1 MELAKLKSI
10 WKKSNAG
17 INQPSWGLDLLEVY
31 CSPDSEIT
39 RQAVRLGLKVKRFTR
54 QDGDL
59 STPVGQAALWKI
71 LEEERPRGPIEVWV
85 APDCKH
91 WGIFSRRNMGRSI
104 SSANK
109 VPTGR
114 ENEKV
119 HLRLCNDVYWF
130 QMVNGG
136 HFHLEQPQGSE
147 AILQPEVR
155 DIYHGT
161 LCTTFDMCE
170 VGKLLAPKVMQRTRG
185 NNYLRKRTTV
195 YTSSKV
201 FHEAFDHRYCPGNH
215 QHVPIAGK
223 VFHLGKWISVSE
235 YAARYS
241 SGFGRNVARYLYCGV
256 AHVPL
261 MWDEME
267 ASPEVSKDFVG
278 EVISQK
284 RDAAAL
290 VPTPDSHGPDWKRDR
305 HAYKQPPIGQHGC
318 ASSEIWDGIFKNA
331 EKKVPRVG
339 KMILRMGSWLIAFKG
354 AFPVS
359 K

>member
-1 MELAKLKSI
+1 M
-10 WKKSNAG
+10 
-17 INQPSWGLDLLEVY
+17 EVY

-39 RQAVRLGLKVKRFTR
+39 RQAVLLGLEVKRFTR

-59 STPVGQAALWKI
+59 STPAGQAALWKI
-71 LEEERPRGPIEVWV
+71 LEEEREGLEKFGWPPNANTAE
-85 APDCKH
+85 
-91 WGIFSRRNMGRSI
+91 FSAEETWAEA
-104 SSANK
+104 SA
-109 VPTGR
+109 VLTGR

-119 HLRLCNDVYWF
+119 HLRLCNDVNWF
-130 QMVNGG
+130 QIVNGG

-147 AILQPEVR
+147 AILQPKVR

-195 YTSSKV
+195 YTSSKI

-256 AHVPL
+256 VRVPL

-267 ASPEVSKDFVG
+267 ASPEVTKDFVG
-278 EVISQK
+278 AVISQK

-290 VPTPDSHGPDWKRDR
+290 VRRRIVMD
-305 HAYKQPPIGQHGC
+305 PIGKGIGMHINSLQLVSMAVHQVSFGME
-318 ASSEIWDGIFKNA
+318 SSKMLKRKYPGL
-331 EKKVPRVG
+331 EKK
-339 KMILRMGSWLIAFKG
+339 LRMGSWLIAFKG